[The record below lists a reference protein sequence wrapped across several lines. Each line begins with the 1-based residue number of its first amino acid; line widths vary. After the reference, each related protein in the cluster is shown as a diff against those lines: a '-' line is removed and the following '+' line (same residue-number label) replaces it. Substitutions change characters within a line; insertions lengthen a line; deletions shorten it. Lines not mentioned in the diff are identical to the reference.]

1 MKGFKLILWVL
12 TPCLFPALAQ
22 TREQSPNWDQ
32 LLYKSSPAVQTDWA
46 GRYEHSEGVDQ
57 DYSRALVLY
66 CTAARKGY
74 ARAQYQLGWMYAHG
88 RGVTRDDPTAAAWFR
103 LAAANG
109 VIQAEQM
116 LRLVDDPKQRK
127 KAHCVGAVELA
138 AKKTTPLPPRPRP
151 AAMVPVPAS
160 LSPPPRE
167 IEALVRRLAPDY
179 GLDPALVLAVIRI
192 ESGFRADAVSPR
204 NAQGLMQLIPAT
216 AERFKVQDILDP
228 EQNLRGGMA
237 YLRWLL
243 GWFKGDLPLA
253 LAGYNAGE
261 NAVAQYAGVPPYP
274 ETQNYVESVIR
285 VYGGRAHPP
294 STPAAKSADRRDR
307 QVKVDRAAGTVDFGA
322 RLALRSALPPP

>member
-1 MKGFKLILWVL
+1 MKGFKLILCALV
-12 TPCLFPALAQ
+12 PCLFPVIAQ
-22 TREQSPNWDQ
+22 TREQPPNWDQ

-66 CTAARKGY
+66 CTAAKKGY

-88 RGVTRDDPTAAAWFR
+88 RGVARDDPTAAAWFR

-109 VIQAEQM
+109 VVQAEQM

-127 KAHCVGAVELA
+127 KAHCVGVVELA
-138 AKKTTPLPPRPRP
+138 AKKTRPLPPKPMP
-151 AAMVPVPAS
+151 AVMGLVSAS
-160 LSPPPRE
+160 VSPPPRE
-167 IEALVRRLAPDY
+167 IDALVRRLAPDY

-192 ESGFRADAVSPR
+192 ESGFRADAVSPK

-216 AERFKVQDILDP
+216 AERFNVQNVLDP
-228 EQNLRGGMA
+228 EQNLRGGMS

-253 LAGYNAGE
+253 LAAYNAGE

-285 VYGGRAHPP
+285 VYGDRTHPP
-294 STPAAKSADRRDR
+294 FTPAGKPAGKGDR
-307 QVKVDRAAGTVDFGA
+307 QVKVD
-322 RLALRSALPPP
+322 